1 MARAP
6 TGVLLV
12 QLGTPDAP
20 TPSALRRYLGEFL
33 ADPRVIDL
41 PAPLRWLLL
50 HGVILRVRP
59 RRSAAAYQKI
69 WTQSGSPLR
78 LHSEDFRAALAREL
92 GSDYAVALGMRY
104 GEPRVDTALSALTGA
119 GATRLLV
126 WPLFP
131 QYAEAS
137 TGSALAHVFQRLRQF
152 ASFGRVRALGPCW
165 SDPGFASAWA
175 AVARPILESARPDHV
190 LFSYHGLPE
199 RQVRAADPTR
209 RHCLASATCCDA
221 ISAGNARCYRAQCFA
236 TSRILSVAF
245 SLPADS
251 HSTAFQSRLGRAR
264 WIGPSIEEKLL
275 ELRRS
280 GVRRLAVVCP
290 AFVADCLETLEE
302 IGIRARTTWRAQ
314 GGEELVLVP
323 SLNAHPRWVT
333 AAAER
338 VRSAAHGLDSDA
350 AASSPDASAS
360 ATPIPIT

>member
-1 MARAP
+1 MAAP

-59 RRSAAAYQKI
+59 RRSAAAYRKI
-69 WTQSGSPLR
+69 WTESGSPLR
-78 LHSEDFRAALAREL
+78 LYSEDFRAALAREL
-92 GSDYAVALGMRY
+92 GDGYAVALGMRY
-104 GEPRVDTALSALTGA
+104 GEPRVDLALERLRDA

-131 QYAEAS
+131 QHAEAS
-137 TGSALAHVFQRLRQF
+137 SGSAFAHVFQRLRHF
-152 ASFGRVRALGPCW
+152 TSFGRLRALGPCW
-165 SDPGFASAWA
+165 SDPGFASAWV
-175 AVARPILESARPDHV
+175 AVARPVLESSRPEHV
-190 LFSYHGLPE
+190 VFSYHGLPE
-199 RQVRAADPTR
+199 RQVRAADPSR
-209 RHCLASATCCDA
+209 RHCLASDTCCDA
-221 ISAGNARCYRAQCFA
+221 ISAVNARCYRAQCFA
-236 TSRILSVAF
+236 TSRILSAAL
-245 SLPADS
+245 SLPADT

-264 WIGPSIEEKLL
+264 WIGPSTDETLL
-275 ELRRS
+275 RLRRA
-280 GVRRLAVVCP
+280 GVRRLAVMCP

-302 IGIRARTTWRAQ
+302 IGIRARASWRAQ

-323 SLNAHPRWVT
+323 SLNAHPRWVA

-338 VRSAAHGLDSDA
+338 VRAAAHGLDSDA